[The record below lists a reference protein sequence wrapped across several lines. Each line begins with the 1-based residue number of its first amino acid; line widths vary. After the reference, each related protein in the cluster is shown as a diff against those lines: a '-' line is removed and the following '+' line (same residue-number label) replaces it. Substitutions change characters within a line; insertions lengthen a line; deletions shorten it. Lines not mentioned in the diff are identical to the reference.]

1 MLTVTLLVRAARRR
15 SVRTFT
21 LAGVVAGLLPLAH
34 LPTLLALAMV
44 TPFLAFLL
52 APRPWHLRTIPWRG
66 WIVFHVVWVAVAV
79 PQLLLQLGGGAG
91 ALAAFRLDLGWVA
104 GPDPWWWFWLKNLGL
119 FIPLGL
125 LALGARRILPP
136 RAHRTLLAFMPI
148 FVVANTFAFQPW
160 DWDNH
165 KILIYWF
172 LAVTILVAALLVRAW
187 RSSRSAAVRFLLVGV
202 VVTMTLGP
210 ALENLDQLEGHGQY
224 RMLTTEQ
231 LQLAADIRDVTDPK
245 ALLVGGMQPQD
256 PLMELTGR
264 RLLMGYWG
272 QLWVSGIAYQQ
283 RQADVGT
290 IYAMGPGAVDLLR
303 TYKVDYVV
311 IGPDERSTL
320 KANEAAYADRFP
332 VAARTENYRVYDVR
346 SLRTGG

>member
-1 MLTVTLLVRAARRR
+1 
-15 SVRTFT
+15 
-21 LAGVVAGLLPLAH
+21 
-34 LPTLLALAMV
+34 
-44 TPFLAFLL
+44 
-52 APRPWHLRTIPWRG
+52 
-66 WIVFHVVWVAVAV
+66 
-79 PQLLLQLGGGAG
+79 
-91 ALAAFRLDLGWVA
+91 
-104 GPDPWWWFWLKNLGL
+104 
-119 FIPLGL
+119 
-125 LALGARRILPP
+125 
-136 RAHRTLLAFMPI
+136 
-148 FVVANTFAFQPW
+148 
-160 DWDNH
+160 
-165 KILIYWF
+165 
-172 LAVTILVAALLVRAW
+172 VTILVAALLVRAW